1 MMQESDAEML
11 IDNYKHNEKELDS
24 IKVGSPPKSQRNN
37 IFSKNRQRNQSKHSN
52 SDNEQSESYRY
63 TFE

>member
-11 IDNYKHNEKELDS
+11 IDNYKLNEKELDS

-37 IFSKNRQRNQSKHSN
+37 IFSKNR
-52 SDNEQSESYRY
+52 
-63 TFE
+63 